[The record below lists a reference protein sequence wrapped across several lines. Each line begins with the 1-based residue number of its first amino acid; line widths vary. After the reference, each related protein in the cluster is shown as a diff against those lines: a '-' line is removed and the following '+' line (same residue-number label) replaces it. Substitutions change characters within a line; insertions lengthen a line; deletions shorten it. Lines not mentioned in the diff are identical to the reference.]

1 MCWISSLNRFTL
13 FIFRVL
19 FLFFFFFCWV
29 TGWNVLTWINWM
41 ITSIW
46 RGNSTILFS
55 SNDSWLFLSRFIYFF
70 CSYLL
75 MISVEFFGWEI
86 IRCWN
91 VVDWRFVRWLAVVQ
105 TRINNLFDLDNLL
118 RFLNYETRG
127 SHFVHKKTGKTHLS
141 IFLFSFLFLLLLLFF
156 FFVIELVKLPPRAAI
171 VHASFQFL
179 RWSIFTCCGFP
190 LLITRNDCDCIHLL
204 QIQSGSLME
213 NSNRLTERPRFF
225 QVSFGI
231 WPSFALMLPKTS
243 S

>member
-19 FLFFFFFCWV
+19 FLFYFFCWV

-70 CSYLL
+70 CGHLL

-86 IRCWN
+86 IGCWN

-105 TRINNLFDLDNLL
+105 TWINNLFDLDNLL

-141 IFLFSFLFLLLLLFF
+141 IFIFSFLFLLLLLLLFYFF
-156 FFVIELVKLPPRAAI
+156 ILLNSSNCLHVLL
-171 VHASFQFL
+171 L
-179 RWSIFTCCGFP
+179 FTP
-190 LLITRNDCDCIHLL
+190 L
-204 QIQSGSLME
+204 
-213 NSNRLTERPRFF
+213 F
-225 QVSFGI
+225 
-231 WPSFALMLPKTS
+231 S
-243 S
+243 SSAEAFSPVADFHC